1 MSHERRQRHLKILE
15 LVATRPLHTQ
25 EEVAD
30 ALSQEGWD
38 VTQSSVSRDIAVL
51 GLVKSDGIY
60 QRPAVAG
67 LHEIADPNQRR
78 IAESLLSVETA
89 GDALLVLHTPP
100 GEAQRVGSAPRT
112 CSPGRESSAL
122 SAVDEDDLRCDATP
136 PRRTGIVRQPVPTD
150 AGCRV
155 ACSFCYNAVF
165 ALPRALP
172 RGPAELAAH
181 RSSGTSNAFHALRPA
196 VTPSSRR
203 AVSGSSV
210 CPAVARHAGS

>member
-15 LVATRPLHTQ
+15 LVATRPLRTQ
-25 EEVAD
+25 DELAD
-30 ALSQEGWD
+30 ALSQEGRV

-100 GEAQRVGSAPRT
+100 GEAQRVGSALDLLAW
-112 CSPGRESSAL
+112 PGVVGTIGGDDTIFVATRNA
-122 SAVDEDDLRCDATP
+122 AVQ
-136 PRRTGIVRQPVPTD
+136 GQIVRQLRELM
-150 AGCRV
+150 AGV
-155 ACSFCYNAVF
+155 A
-165 ALPRALP
+165 
-172 RGPAELAAH
+172 
-181 RSSGTSNAFHALRPA
+181 
-196 VTPSSRR
+196 
-203 AVSGSSV
+203 
-210 CPAVARHAGS
+210 